1 MSVFNIMKKRHTEL
15 GIAFIF
21 IALIIGLT
29 DPIDLLM
36 PSEVQTTLLV
46 LVVVV
51 YGFFAGLMF
60 REKPLDEREELM
72 LHQSSRAGF
81 LVGTGVLL
89 LGVVYQV
96 ANRSLDNWLIWA
108 LGSMVI
114 VKVVWLYKS
123 R

>member
-1 MSVFNIMKKRHTEL
+1 MKKRHTEL
-15 GIAFIF
+15 GIALIF

-36 PSEVQTTLLV
+36 PSEIQTTLLV
-46 LVVVV
+46 LAVVV

-60 REKPLDEREELM
+60 REKPLDEREELI

-114 VKVVWLYKS
+114 VKVIWLYKS